1 MKVSKETT
9 IGHSILL
16 LNNKGVKSLK
26 TRVKEK
32 RFLLETFEQLTILC
46 FLSCKAI
53 GIILYVFHYG

>member
-26 TRVKEK
+26 TRVKE
-32 RFLLETFEQLTILC
+32 RRGFYWRH
-46 FLSCKAI
+46 LSS
-53 GIILYVFHYG
+53 